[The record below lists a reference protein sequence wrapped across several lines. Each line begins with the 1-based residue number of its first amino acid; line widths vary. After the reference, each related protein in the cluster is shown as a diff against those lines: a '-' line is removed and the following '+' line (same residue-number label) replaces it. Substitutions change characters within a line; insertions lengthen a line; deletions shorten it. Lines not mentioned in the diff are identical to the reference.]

1 MRTSLFSGIAGT
13 VSLALVVAGISLPA
27 QSATV
32 EDLFDHTT
40 SCFGL
45 LITDGAAH
53 ARECGIAPDG
63 EADPESLLPTDN
75 SGEPDDGEEGEDCYA
90 WVDLRSLKFGE
101 SVDIAASDNCYS
113 PD

>member
-75 SGEPDDGEEGEDCYA
+75 SGEPDDGEEKDDCNWTFNLHHMELGERVRVAAVDDCYR
-90 WVDLRSLKFGE
+90 D
-101 SVDIAASDNCYS
+101 
-113 PD
+113 